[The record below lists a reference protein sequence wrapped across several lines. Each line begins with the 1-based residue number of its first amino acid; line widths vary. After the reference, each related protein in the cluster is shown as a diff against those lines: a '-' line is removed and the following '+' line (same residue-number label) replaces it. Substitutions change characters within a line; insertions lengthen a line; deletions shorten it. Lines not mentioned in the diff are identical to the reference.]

1 MLLPLCEF
9 AINNLGHRIGVMPT
23 RVTCIENG
31 TLQTASP
38 GALVDRLA
46 GRIGAGV
53 VYTAWGPTRATVRIR
68 PR

>member
-1 MLLPLCEF
+1 VSCLDQVGD
-9 AINNLGHRIGVMPT
+9 AVSY
-23 RVTCIENG
+23 IETG

-38 GALVDRLA
+38 GALVERLA
-46 GRIGAGV
+46 GRVEAGV